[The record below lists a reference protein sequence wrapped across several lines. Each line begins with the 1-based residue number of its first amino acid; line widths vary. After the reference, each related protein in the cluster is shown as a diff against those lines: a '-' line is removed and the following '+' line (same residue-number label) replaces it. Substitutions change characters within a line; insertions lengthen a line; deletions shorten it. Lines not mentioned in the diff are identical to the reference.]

1 MGTIISL
8 VIFGAVYCFIY
19 IAKNFSPAPK
29 EEGMTFGENFPTV
42 EFLEPAE
49 EPAGEEPVKDIPG
62 VVQPAPAKVAVQKRP
77 DVGRS
82 PQTGLP
88 EAPVPEKKQRR
99 VRLNGKSEAKRAFL
113 YSEIFNRKY

>member
-42 EFLEPAE
+42 EILEPVL
-49 EPAGEEPVKDIPG
+49 EEPVKAEPS
-62 VVQPAPAKVAVQKRP
+62 VVQHAPAKAVVQKRP
-77 DVGRS
+77 DVDRS
-82 PQTGLP
+82 PQTRSP
-88 EAPVPEKKQRR
+88 EVPVSAKKERL
-99 VRLNGKSEAKRAFL
+99 VRLNSKSEAKRAFL

>member
-42 EFLEPAE
+42 EILEPAE
-49 EPAGEEPVKDIPG
+49 GPAGEEPVKEVPT

-77 DVGRS
+77 DVDRS
-82 PQTGLP
+82 PQTRSP
-88 EAPVPEKKQRR
+88 EVPVSAKKERLI
-99 VRLNGKSEAKRAFL
+99 RLNSKSEAKRAFL
-113 YSEIFNRKY
+113 YSELFNRKY

>member
-42 EFLEPAE
+42 EILEPAE
-49 EPAGEEPVKDIPG
+49 EPAGEEPVKEMPT

-77 DVGRS
+77 DVDRS
-82 PQTGLP
+82 PQTRSP
-88 EAPVPEKKQRR
+88 EVPVSAKKE
-99 VRLNGKSEAKRAFL
+99 RLIRLDSKSEAKRAFL

>member
-42 EFLEPAE
+42 ELLEPAE
-49 EPAGEEPVKDIPG
+49 EPAGEEPLKEMPTVA
-62 VVQPAPAKVAVQKRP
+62 QSAPAKAVVQKRP
-77 DVGRS
+77 DVDRS
-82 PQTGLP
+82 PQTRSP
-88 EAPVPEKKQRR
+88 EVLVPAKKERLI
-99 VRLNGKSEAKRAFL
+99 RLNSKSEAKRAFL

>member
-19 IAKNFSPAPK
+19 IAKNFSPVPK
-29 EEGMTFGENFPTV
+29 EEGMAYGENFPTV
-42 EFLEPAE
+42 EILEPAE
-49 EPAGEEPVKDIPG
+49 VLAGEEPVKEVPT

-82 PQTGLP
+82 PQTRSP
-88 EAPVPEKKQRR
+88 EVQVPAKKERL
-99 VRLNGKSEAKRAFL
+99 VRLDSKSEAKRAFL